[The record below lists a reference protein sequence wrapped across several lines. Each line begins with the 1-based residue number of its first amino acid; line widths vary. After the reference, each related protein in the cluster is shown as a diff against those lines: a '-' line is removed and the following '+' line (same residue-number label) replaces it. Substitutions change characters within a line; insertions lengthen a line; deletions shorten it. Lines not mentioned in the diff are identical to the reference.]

1 MPQITIINDIIFRDK
16 KILRDLPFSGPRCG
30 KRKGSESVGEVC
42 IGLGVAEREDR
53 GVGRKGVLRT
63 RTCQAEPQVCI
74 LCKRP
79 RCVHLQSFHGSVN
92 CSPSMVLLSA
102 GSNSYL
108 LTLDPAT

>member
-16 KILRDLPFSGPRCG
+16 KILRDLPFSGPTCG

-79 RCVHLQSFHGSVN
+79 RCVHLQSFHGSVKCRIKLIPLN
-92 CSPSMVLLSA
+92 
-102 GSNSYL
+102 
-108 LTLDPAT
+108 T